1 MGKKV
6 GRFSG
11 QSQELRSAVKRIVE
25 VFRLTDVKEEADAY
39 GLEVLLQNNFAGVKF
54 EFSPQSGAGWR
65 AVVGRLSD
73 GQFPKHP
80 IHIDRHTVVNRFDL
94 RDVAAAKI
102 DLIPELA
109 EKIGSLAPL
118 TAIEICSI
126 LERCCADIF
135 QGDFSSF
142 AKLRDRVM
150 ERLPLSA
157 SSS

>member
-6 GRFSG
+6 SRFAG
-11 QSQELRSAVKRIVE
+11 QSQELRNAVRRIVE
-25 VFRLTDVKEEADAY
+25 IFRLTHVKEDADAY
-39 GLEVLLQNNFAGVKF
+39 GLEVWFQNNLAGVKF
-54 EFSPQSGAGWR
+54 EFSPQDGAGWR
-65 AVVGRLSD
+65 AVVGRLLD

-80 IHIDRHTVVNRFDL
+80 IHIDRHTVLNRFDL
-94 RDVAAAKI
+94 RDVAADKI

-109 EKIGSLAPL
+109 EKIGGSAPL

-150 ERLPLSA
+150 ERLPVSA
-157 SSS
+157 SGS